1 VGLLAGEKLYY
12 DLKRMDMAYLDKN
25 KREYEITR
33 NISLVLHDPFALI
46 SLKEIGQC
54 EIFLPEALFD
64 ADYPGHYMR
73 RIKSISLTI
82 PCVVGPYTSINCT
95 LTLLSNKTR
104 ITSVSPD
111 AYQENLDEED
121 NRFVTNFIPLQSIAT
136 SHAQNDSGLFEL
148 NFRDERYLPFE
159 GAGVISRWRIEM
171 DKDLAAFDFNTI
183 SDAVLHLKY
192 TAREGGD
199 LLKSKAKVALQ
210 EAIANVDEY
219 PQSRLFSLRHEFPNE
234 WTLLK
239 QNGEVSFAI
248 GKNRLP
254 FFAQN
259 LNPSVDTTTWIA
271 NPGENFTM
279 RLNGQNVSAL
289 PTDLNLFIGSSNAI
303 ELANDDKD
311 NKNIIALSATKTDSL
326 EDLMVL
332 IQYTLAKKPVG

>member
-1 VGLLAGEKLYY
+1 
-12 DLKRMDMAYLDKN
+12 
-25 KREYEITR
+25 
-33 NISLVLHDPFALI
+33 
-46 SLKEIGQC
+46 
-54 EIFLPEALFD
+54 
-64 ADYPGHYMR
+64 MR
-73 RIKSISLTI
+73 RIKSVSLTI

-104 ITSVSPD
+104 IVPVPAD
-111 AYQENLDEED
+111 PYPENLEDED
-121 NRFVTNFIPLQSIAT
+121 DRFVTNFVPLQSIAT

-192 TAREGGD
+192 TAREGSE
-199 LLKSKAKVALQ
+199 LLKTKAKATLQ
-210 EAIANVDEY
+210 DAIADVEKY

-234 WTLLK
+234 WNLLK
-239 QNGEVSFAI
+239 QNGKVSFAI

-259 LNPSVDTTTWIA
+259 RDLTWEGATWIA
-271 NPGENFTM
+271 RNPVEFKMT
-279 RLNGQNVSAL
+279 LNGQDVSL
-289 PTDLNLFIGSSNAI
+289 TRRTDLNNLLIGTSDPIA
-303 ELANDDKD
+303 LANDDKD
-311 NKNIIALSATKTDSL
+311 KNNIIALSATNTDSL

-332 IQYTLAKKPVG
+332 IQYTVGGASPNRR